1 MKSLVEVFWFFVIML
16 LCAICDGNNTIIN
29 LALAGTVVPFVIR
42 LVLRAKVQEENY
54 QKRDKIGEL

>member
-29 LALAGTVVPFVIR
+29 LALVGTVVPFVIR